1 MDFFAKKLK
10 AFSCELFSQKR
21 SIVDIWLS
29 SKYVS
34 GINSETYLG
43 LVRFIVYFELAYDT
57 AC

>member
-1 MDFFAKKLK
+1 MDFFARKFE
-10 AFSCELFSQKR
+10 AFSCKLFSQKR
-21 SIVDIWLS
+21 SIVDIRLGS
-29 SKYVS
+29 EYAS